1 MEDEEPE
8 EDVSPCDLCGE
19 KPEEFLIEDIACC
32 RECEPTARAMVWQR
46 RYK

>member
-1 MEDEEPE
+1 MSKIEI
-8 EDVSPCDLCGE
+8 VGQSGE
-19 KPEEFLIEDIACC
+19 TPVKIELTKTRTCC